1 MKVAIKLRKES
12 PIWNPYIE
20 QLRNVVDTVVYM
32 NGQLPDKCNED
43 ILITTN
49 LTDEELEKFENLKAV
64 FLPKTGIDKLPV
76 HILKERH
83 ILVTASHANAD
94 LIAEHALALAL
105 ALLHRISEFHNDL
118 TNNIWYSDGVN
129 YFWNSIRSMPVGILG
144 FGHVGKYLYQLL
156 KPMND
161 DIVVLNRHKE
171 YPHGICGMDSLEELL
186 SRCKLVFICIPLDNT
201 TKLMFSDERIHALK
215 DKFVVNISRAGIF
228 DEGLLYE
235 MLKDHVIAGYASDV
249 WFYEPDKNNKKVAV
263 QPSIY
268 PFSKLKNVILSP
280 HCATHTKDAQSRYI
294 SDSIDKC
301 LAYIR
306 GIGE

>member
-12 PIWNPYIE
+12 PIWNLYIE
-20 QLRNVVDTVVYM
+20 QLRNVVDTVVYL

-49 LTDEELEKFENLKAV
+49 LTCEELEKFENLKAV

-76 HILKERH
+76 HLLEERH
-83 ILVTASHANAD
+83 ILVTPSHANAE

-105 ALLHRISEFHNDL
+105 ALLHRIKEFHDDL
-118 TNNIWYSDGVN
+118 THNIWYSDGEN
-129 YFWNSIRSMPVGILG
+129 YFWDSIRNVPIGILG
-144 FGHVGKYLYQLL
+144 FGHVGKQLYQLL
-156 KPMND
+156 KPIND
-161 DIVVLNRHKE
+161 DIVVLNRHKK
-171 YPHGICGMDSLEELL
+171 YPYDVCGMNGVEELL
-186 SRCKLVFICIPLDNT
+186 IKCKLLFICVPLDAT
-201 TKLMFSDERIHALK
+201 TRLMFNDKRIEKLK
-215 DKFVVNISRAGIF
+215 DKFIVNISRAGIF